1 MTQETLNFNAEV
13 SRLLELVARSL
24 YADRQI
30 FLRELISN
38 ASDACERL
46 KFLSLTDQKIL
57 GEDTELAVTISLD
70 KRTRSISITDN
81 GIGMNREDLIENLGT
96 IARSGTAAFA
106 DALEKNSDSDTS
118 LIGQFG
124 VGFYSVFMVADHVE
138 VLTRKA
144 GEKTGW
150 KWISEGGDGFS
161 IEEEDSAPLRGTK
174 ISLHLRE
181 DAREFREALR
191 VRTIVREYADHIAL
205 PIMLDTDEEPEQ
217 LNEASAIWTRPAK
230 EIDDSQ
236 YEEFYRYVSHSFDHP
251 LYTMHFSTEGRLAY
265 TALLFVPTM
274 RPLDIMDPNGRRG
287 VRLYVRRVFIT
298 DEYEDLLPSYLRFLR
313 GVVDSEDLPLNISR
327 DTLQDSP
334 LVARIQRGLV
344 RHVVRTLQRQLQDEP
359 SKYAEFWSNFGAV
372 LKEGIYHDPDRRDD
386 LINLSLFNSTYD
398 SDSQTTLKQYIE
410 RMQENQEVI
419 YYLSAEEL
427 EFARS
432 SPHLESFRAKSI
444 EVLLLTDAIDDFW
457 VQEVGSYDG
466 KDFRSITRGQ
476 VNLNNENSDDSEDNE
491 EIQIS
496 EEMKKLLES
505 INNELGDSVK
515 DVRVSGRLTD
525 SISCL
530 VADDLDIDVRF
541 AQMLSAHGSLNAEP
555 PRILE
560 INPEH
565 TVVKNLINISD
576 DMSQDHFNAVA
587 NLFLDQARI
596 AAGESLPDPAGF
608 ASRLAQVLEKSLDSN
623 K

>member
-1 MTQETLNFNAEV
+1 MAQETLNFNAEV

-57 GEDTELAVTISLD
+57 GTDTELAVTISLD

-81 GIGMNREDLIENLGT
+81 GIGMNRDDLIENLGT

-106 DALEKNSDSDTS
+106 NALEKNSETDSS

-138 VLTRKA
+138 VSTRKA
-144 GEKTGW
+144 GERKGW
-150 KWISEGGDGFS
+150 RWTSEGGDGFS
-161 IEEEDSAPLRGTK
+161 IEEDDSAPLRGTK

-181 DAREFREALR
+181 DAREFREPLR
-191 VRTIVREYADHIAL
+191 LRTIVREYADHIAL
-205 PIMLDTDEEPEQ
+205 PIMLDTDEQPEQ
-217 LNEASAIWTRPAK
+217 LNEASAIWTRPTK

-236 YEEFYRYVSHSFDHP
+236 YEEFYRYVSHSFDQP
-251 LYTMHFSTEGRLAY
+251 AYTMHFSTEGRLAY
-265 TALLFVPTM
+265 TALLFIPTM

-334 LVARIQRGLV
+334 LVVRIQRGLV
-344 RHVVRTLQRQLQDEP
+344 RHVVRTLQKQSQDEP

-386 LINLSLFNSTYD
+386 LLNLSLFNSTYD
-398 SDSQTTLKQYIE
+398 SDSQVTLKQYVE

-427 EFARS
+427 EFARN
-432 SPHLESFRAKSI
+432 SPHLESFKAKSI
-444 EVLLLTDAIDDFW
+444 EVLLLTDPIDEFW
-457 VQEVGSYDG
+457 IQEVVTYDG

-491 EIQIS
+491 ENQIP

-530 VADDLDIDVRF
+530 VADDLDIDVRL
-541 AQMLSAHGSLNAEP
+541 AQMLNAHGSLNSEL

-565 TVVKNLINISD
+565 TVIKNLIATSGS
-576 DMSQDHFNAVA
+576 MSQDHFNAVA

-596 AAGESLPDPAGF
+596 AAGESLPDPARF
-608 ASRLAQVLEKSLDSN
+608 ASHLAQILEKSLDRN

>member
-1 MTQETLNFNAEV
+1 MNAPE
-13 SRLLELVARSL
+13 
-24 YADRQI
+24 
-30 FLRELISN
+30 
-38 ASDACERL
+38 
-46 KFLSLTDQKIL
+46 
-57 GEDTELAVTISLD
+57 
-70 KRTRSISITDN
+70 
-81 GIGMNREDLIENLGT
+81 
-96 IARSGTAAFA
+96 
-106 DALEKNSDSDTS
+106 
-118 LIGQFG
+118 
-124 VGFYSVFMVADHVE
+124 
-138 VLTRKA
+138 
-144 GEKTGW
+144 
-150 KWISEGGDGFS
+150 
-161 IEEEDSAPLRGTK
+161 RGTK

-181 DAREFREALR
+181 DAREFREPLR

-205 PIMLDTDEEPEQ
+205 PIMLDTDDQPEQ
-217 LNEASAIWTRPAK
+217 LNEASAIWTRPTK
-230 EIDDSQ
+230 EIADSQ
-236 YEEFYRYVSHSFDHP
+236 YEEFYRYVSHSFDQP
-251 LYTMHFSTEGRLAY
+251 AYTMHFSTEGRLAY
-265 TALLFVPTM
+265 TALLFIPTM

-344 RHVVRTLQRQLQDEP
+344 RHVVRTLQRQLQNEP

-372 LKEGIYHDPDRRDD
+372 LKEGIYHDPERRDD
-386 LINLSLFNSTYD
+386 LLNLSFFHSTHEP
-398 SDSQTTLKQYIE
+398 DSQTTLKQYVE

-432 SPHLESFRAKSI
+432 SPHLENFKAKAI
-444 EVLLLTDAIDDFW
+444 EVLLLTDPIDEFW
-457 VQEVGSYDG
+457 IQEIGSFDE

-476 VNLNNENSDDSEDNE
+476 VNLNNENSDDSKDNE

-496 EEMKKLLES
+496 DEMKGLLES
-505 INNELGDSVK
+505 INNQLGESVK

-530 VADDLDIDVRF
+530 VADDLDIDVRL

-560 INPEH
+560 INPDH
-565 TVVKNLINISD
+565 VVVKNLINTSKS
-576 DMSQDHFNAVA
+576 MSQDHFNAVA

-623 K
+623 E

>member
-230 EIDDSQ
+230 EIKDEQ
-236 YEEFYRYVSHSFDHP
+236 YQEFFSHIGAGFGKP
-251 LYTMHFSTEGRLAY
+251 LLTMHNNTEG
-265 TALLFVPTM
+265 T
-274 RPLDIMDPNGRRG
+274 II
-287 VRLYVRRVFIT
+287 IT
-298 DEYEDLLPSYLRFLR
+298 TFCYF
-313 GVVDSEDLPLNISR
+313 
-327 DTLQDSP
+327 
-334 LVARIQRGLV
+334 
-344 RHVVRTLQRQLQDEP
+344 
-359 SKYAEFWSNFGAV
+359 
-372 LKEGIYHDPDRRDD
+372 
-386 LINLSLFNSTYD
+386 
-398 SDSQTTLKQYIE
+398 
-410 RMQENQEVI
+410 
-419 YYLSAEEL
+419 
-427 EFARS
+427 
-432 SPHLESFRAKSI
+432 
-444 EVLLLTDAIDDFW
+444 
-457 VQEVGSYDG
+457 
-466 KDFRSITRGQ
+466 
-476 VNLNNENSDDSEDNE
+476 
-491 EIQIS
+491 
-496 EEMKKLLES
+496 
-505 INNELGDSVK
+505 
-515 DVRVSGRLTD
+515 
-525 SISCL
+525 
-530 VADDLDIDVRF
+530 
-541 AQMLSAHGSLNAEP
+541 
-555 PRILE
+555 
-560 INPEH
+560 
-565 TVVKNLINISD
+565 
-576 DMSQDHFNAVA
+576 
-587 NLFLDQARI
+587 
-596 AAGESLPDPAGF
+596 
-608 ASRLAQVLEKSLDSN
+608 
-623 K
+623 